1 MLNFQR
7 ILASKQMVNVFSFCL
22 YGPENP
28 YYYRGLLENIWL
40 IGKYFPD
47 WKVYVYLGTDVP
59 QSMRDWLSVCS
70 SVVLRETGVTG
81 PKTMVY
87 RFFAIDEPEVDL
99 MLVRDADS
107 RVHWKD
113 RWAIREFLRQPEY
126 VGHSIRDNVVHK
138 VELCGGLW
146 GMRKI
151 PGVTIQGLYDRYVR
165 EYVESGHPSIN
176 GYDQTFLTYYVYPV
190 LKSRLLLHYSNKC
203 ILPGETGVEFPFGWN
218 NETFCGRG
226 EIGVFLDS
234 PDPPHRPPPAKSV
247 LDVLHLPK

>member
-1 MLNFQR
+1 
-7 ILASKQMVNVFSFCL
+7 MVNVFSFCL
-22 YGPENP
+22 YGPDVP

-40 IGKYFPD
+40 IGKYFPT
-47 WKVYVYLGTDVP
+47 WKVYVYLGTDVTP
-59 QSMRDWLSVCS
+59 AMRDWLSVCS
-70 SVVLRETGVTG
+70 SVVLRETGITG
-81 PKTMVY
+81 PKTMVH

-126 VGHSIRDNVVHK
+126 LGHSIRDNVVHK

-151 PGVTIQGLYDRYVR
+151 PGVNIRSLHERYER
-165 EYVESGHPSIN
+165 EYLGSGRQTIN
-176 GYDQTFLTYYVYPV
+176 GYDQTFLSLYVYPV
-190 LKSRLLLHYSNKC
+190 LAPRLLLHYSNGC
-203 ILPGETGVEFPFGWN
+203 ILPNETGVEFPFGWT

-226 EIGVFLDS
+226 EVGVFLDV
-234 PDPPHRPPPAKSV
+234 PDPVSPPPVSV
-247 LDVLHLPK
+247 LTTLPRVSVRLPK